1 MQYTEGEIVREY
13 QQARYKNK
21 QIGILAQLNTCQ
33 RKDIIEILERNGV
46 EIPDKYKASR
56 EEEYNYGTMVAK
68 EKKPYRM
75 QSTPANRQKKTVKP
89 EETSRAD
96 ELPFPDGEEP
106 EITYVTP
113 EDPLPE
119 EEVTLLVD
127 NQPIYKIQKSELPH
141 EYPKHRNVSKDKS
154 DGLYYTTWLRMEL
167 LDRKMTKLERKYK
180 RLKKLYKQLANF
192 ILG

>member
-13 QQARYKNK
+13 NQARYKNK

-56 EEEYNYGTMVAK
+56 EEEYNYGVMVAK
-68 EKKPYRM
+68 EKKPYKM
-75 QSTPANRQKKTVKP
+75 QPTPANRRKKAVKP
-89 EETSRAD
+89 EEAPKEKD
-96 ELPFPDGEEP
+96 
-106 EITYVTP
+106 
-113 EDPLPE
+113 PE
-119 EEVTLLVD
+119 EEIDEEIEAYEL
-127 NQPIYKIQKSELPH
+127 QKSEPPH
-141 EYPKHRNVSKDKS
+141 EDPEHLNIPKEKS
-154 DGLYYTTWLRMEL
+154 DGQYYTTWLRLEL